1 MLTHLLMTV
10 SSEHYHYLYFTDQV
24 HYALTMSERNR
35 NDILSP
41 LIVDKL
47 YAEYRRGCLHVHIHT
62 IVAWGPNRIY
72 SRVAS

>member
-47 YAEYRRGCLHVHIHT
+47 YAEH
-62 IVAWGPNRIY
+62 
-72 SRVAS
+72 